1 MTIRTNRRDF
11 LHVGFAGGIGLTLAD
26 FLRLRAQAE
35 IHNTP
40 SKEGKAKSVIFIFLP
55 GGAPHQE
62 TFDPKPY
69 AAGRVSRSDVLDCD
83 QRRWNHAQ

>member
-26 FLRLRAQAE
+26 FLRLRARAE

-55 GGAPHQE
+55 GGASPSGDVRSQAVR
-62 TFDPKPY
+62 T
-69 AAGRVSRSDVLDCD
+69 GRVPRADVLDRHE
-83 QRRWNHAQ
+83 RRWHRAQ